1 MNDHICFSHYFMA
14 KLSLKKYSTMYLKW
28 LLSFK
33 RRSQAIIHHELSATS
48 FELEIICFVM
58 RRLFIF
64 CKVGIFLYHVSRM
77 CKFSFCCKGRE
88 YVTKSRR
95 YVRLTICV
103 KKRKD
108 MQNFFCLLKTLK
120 VMNENEF
127 WDQYFWIPMSLF
139 KLWNR
144 HKKWLTN
151 GKGLFYKYCTR
162 DYRKWFLNIQDHPL
176 PNIFS
181 KPQQQSQND

>member
-1 MNDHICFSHYFMA
+1 MLTPGNKFFTKQTIVLRFEMNDHICFSHYFMA

-108 MQNFFCLLKTLK
+108 MQKFFLSF
-120 VMNENEF
+120 E
-127 WDQYFWIPMSLF
+127 YFESDEW
-139 KLWNR
+139 K
-144 HKKWLTN
+144 
-151 GKGLFYKYCTR
+151 
-162 DYRKWFLNIQDHPL
+162 
-176 PNIFS
+176 
-181 KPQQQSQND
+181 

>member
-1 MNDHICFSHYFMA
+1 MH
-14 KLSLKKYSTMYLKW
+14 LKW

-88 YVTKSRR
+88 YVTKSRK

-108 MQNFFCLLKTLK
+108 MQKFFLSFEYFESDEWKWVLRSVRISECPWAFSNFETIVKSDWQTVKAFFTSTVHEITANGFLTYKTTHFQIFFPNLNNNRRMIKNVVSKYTPNVFC
-120 VMNENEF
+120 NF
-127 WDQYFWIPMSLF
+127 G
-139 KLWNR
+139 
-144 HKKWLTN
+144 TN
-151 GKGLFYKYCTR
+151 L
-162 DYRKWFLNIQDHPL
+162 
-176 PNIFS
+176 
-181 KPQQQSQND
+181 

>member
-1 MNDHICFSHYFMA
+1 MTIFAFHTILWQNWVWKS
-14 KLSLKKYSTMYLKW
+14 SMYLKW

-77 CKFSFCCKGRE
+77 CKFSFCCKGRK

-108 MQNFFCLLKTLK
+108 MQKFFLSFEYL
-120 VMNENEF
+120 F
-127 WDQYFWIPMSLF
+127 WKWWMKMSFEISTYFWMPMSLF
-139 KLWNR
+139 KLWNH

-181 KPQQQSQND
+181 KPQQQS

>member
-77 CKFSFCCKGRE
+77 CKFSFCYKGRE
-88 YVTKSRR
+88 YVTKSRSER
-95 YVRLTICV
+95 IC
-103 KKRKD
+103 RI
-108 MQNFFCLLKTLK
+108 FF
-120 VMNENEF
+120 VF
-127 WDQYFWIPMSLF
+127 WKLWKWWMKMSFEISTYFKIPMSLF

-181 KPQQQSQND
+181 KPQQQS